1 MTEFRAYRNGLFQPG
16 NVSLDLARLISTA
29 VEDVGALPP
38 TDAKK
43 LGATR
48 SNRKE
53 SQGRLC
59 RRSEERLT
67 LKGEG
72 PEIWANARIGTTKRM
87 TGKIAC
93 PQCGKSLKVS
103 GGMLGKRVRCPA
115 CGNAFEL
122 TEDADPADLSCTEE
136 LAVVRPEGASDDTL
150 SRSMLPGIVAPVA
163 PQDEMLGRLEPAT
176 LRWLYATEALQSF
189 LGENLEQ
196 LRRRQFADLLHP
208 DDRAL
213 AGDEFRKAVERGE
226 RHDFVLRF
234 PDKAGRI
241 RYVRV
246 YTQARYNPNGSINHI
261 RCYLKDVTERV
272 QAEQELRRRT
282 EQLTETNEQLRQSN
296 EKLKEAQ
303 GQLVHTEKLASLG
316 TLAAGMAHEI
326 NNPLAFAMNN
336 VAVVAREIS
345 DLLRIVALYGEGWN
359 DLRAVQPDLAERIE
373 RLQDEVDLPYLQQHL
388 ARMTDSTLQGLQR
401 VAKIVE
407 NLRGFAQ
414 LDRLEIAL
422 VDLNAALDNSL
433 AMLAGSLAQHNIS
446 VERRFEELPPLECA
460 AAPLNQV
467 FLNLLMNAVQAIVA
481 NGRGAGMLKLGTR
494 SAGKEIVVEV
504 ADDGCGISPEAL
516 PKIFDPF
523 FTTKAIGQ
531 GTGLGLSISH
541 GIIAE
546 HGGRILVD
554 SHVGVGTHFRVHL
567 PIDRIA
573 NRGAKARV

>member
-1 MTEFRAYRNGLFQPG
+1 MTN
-16 NVSLDLARLISTA
+16 
-29 VEDVGALPP
+29 
-38 TDAKK
+38 
-43 LGATR
+43 
-48 SNRKE
+48 
-53 SQGRLC
+53 
-59 RRSEERLT
+59 
-67 LKGEG
+67 
-72 PEIWANARIGTTKRM
+72 RM
-87 TGKIAC
+87 TGNISC
-93 PQCGKSLKVS
+93 PRCGKALKVS
-103 GGMLGKRVRCPA
+103 VAMFGKRVRCPS
-115 CGNAFEL
+115 CSHAFEL
-122 TEDADPADLSCTEE
+122 NDEADSTDLTLSGGSP
-136 LAVVRPEGASDDTL
+136 VVRPEGARDHTL
-150 SRSMLPGIVAPVA
+150 SRSMLPGASAAVA
-163 PQDEMLGRLEPAT
+163 PQDEMLGRIEPT
-176 LRWLYATEALQSF
+176 DLRWLNATDALQVF
-189 LGENLEQ
+189 LGQNLEQ
-196 LRRRQFADLLHP
+196 LRRHRFADSLHP

-234 PDKAGRI
+234 PDGVGRI

-246 YTQARYNPNGSINHI
+246 YTQARYNADGSINHI

-282 EQLTETNEQLRQSN
+282 EQLTEAYEQLRQSN
-296 EKLKEAQ
+296 DKLKEAQ

-336 VAVVAREIS
+336 VAVVTRELG
-345 DLLRIVALYGEGWN
+345 DLLRIVALYGEGWD
-359 DLRAVQPDLAERIE
+359 DLRVVRPDLAGRIE
-373 RLQDEVDLPYLQQHL
+373 TLQNDVDLPYLQQNL
-388 ARMTDSTLQGLQR
+388 ARMSDSTLQGLQR

-433 AMLAGSLAQHNIS
+433 AMLAGALAEHHIT
-446 VERRFEELPPLECA
+446 VEKRFEDLPLLECA

-481 NGRGAGMLKLGTR
+481 SGRDSGTLRLGTR

-504 ADDGCGISPEAL
+504 ADDGCGISLDAL

-523 FTTKAIGQ
+523 FTTKPIGQ

-541 GIIAE
+541 GIVAE
-546 HGGRILVD
+546 HGGRIEVE
-554 SHVGVGTHFRVHL
+554 SQVGIGTRFRVHL
-567 PIDRIA
+567 PTDRVA
-573 NRGAKARV
+573 PRTATGKP